1 MKKSVLLLS
10 SSPRKGGNSDLLCD
24 RFSEGAVQAGHLVE
38 KIFLNEKNIHY
49 CIGCGTC
56 FDEGKCSQTDDMSEI
71 LEKMISTD
79 VIVLST
85 PVYFYTMCGQ
95 MKTLID
101 RCCARYSEIS
111 NKDFYF
117 IVTAAVDSQQS
128 MQKTIEGFRGFT
140 TCLTG
145 PKEKGIIYGTG
156 AWKAGSIKDKE
167 AMTEAFEMG
176 KAV

>member
-1 MKKSVLLLS
+1 MNKSVLLLS

-24 RFSEGAVQAGHLVE
+24 RFSEGAALTGHQVE
-38 KIFLNEKNIHY
+38 KIFLNDKNINY
-49 CIGCGTC
+49 CTGCAEC
-56 FDEGKCSQTDDMSEI
+56 FEVGKCSQTDDMSEI
-71 LEKMISTD
+71 LEKMISAD
-79 VIVLST
+79 VIVMST

-128 MQKTIEGFRGFT
+128 MHEDHRGIQGLHNLPDRTQGEGYNLWNRRM
-140 TCLTG
+140 
-145 PKEKGIIYGTG
+145 ESRI
-156 AWKAGSIKDKE
+156 DNR
-167 AMTEAFEMG
+167 
-176 KAV
+176 